1 MSAKGPALGLI
12 MFAAALLP
20 PRDAAFGADTFTFK
34 ADRMSGGRVSGK
46 EITMLTGNA
55 EVRSDKLILKAD
67 RIELQGDDNQF
78 IDCSGDVWGM
88 EEEKNIL
95 FQTDRLRYD
104 RKLKIARLEGN
115 STLEDR
121 ENEIVAKGRFIEYDD
136 QNEITV
142 FQISVRLF
150 KDDLVCRSEYAV
162 YRRQAKLLDL
172 SGFPVV
178 FKKNDEF
185 RADRIRV
192 DLETDDV
199 SMEGSVSGS
208 IQEKEK
214 EAETPPVEAAEG
226 AEIPAAVETE
236 AAESVE
242 ADETAESAEAAV
254 SGEETPPG
262 GE

>member
-1 MSAKGPALGLI
+1 LSIKTAGLVLFVSAAIILPA
-12 MFAAALLP
+12 
-20 PRDAAFGADTFTFK
+20 GADTFTFK
-34 ADRMSGGRVSGK
+34 ADRMSGGRAAGK

-55 EVRSDKLILKAD
+55 EVRSDNLVLKAN
-67 RIELQGDDNQF
+67 RIELQGEDNQF
-78 IDCSGDVWGM
+78 IDCSGDVWGI

-115 STLEDR
+115 STLEDK

-142 FQISVRLF
+142 LQISVRLF
-150 KDDLVCRSEYAV
+150 KDEMVCRSEYAV

-178 FKKNDEF
+178 FKKSDEF

-192 DLETDDV
+192 DLDTDDV
-199 SMEGSVSGS
+199 TMEGSVSGS
-208 IQEKEK
+208 IKEK
-214 EAETPPVEAAEG
+214 EEEEVIVVEEK
-226 AEIPAAVETE
+226 
-236 AAESVE
+236 
-242 ADETAESAEAAV
+242 D
-254 SGEETPPG
+254 GE
-262 GE
+262 